1 MSKVGSRDS
10 CPDLC
15 SPVPAVGRPIPV
27 APVPAVGHPIPV
39 PQCPQPTEEQVD
51 CYHVLYMKAVE
62 QLLEE
67 HRRAAASRLPLASP
81 SSIPGLT
88 HPHLLA
94 LPAPDPSTQA
104 PHQLPCYCANKSQF
118 SHHCFVESL
127 WA

>member
-62 QLLEE
+62 HCWRSTGELQ
-67 HRRAAASRLPLASP
+67 PPGFYSP
-81 SSIPGLT
+81 HLRPGLT
-88 HPHLLA
+88 PPQLRAPPPPLIPVPE
-94 LPAPDPSTQA
+94 LPF
-104 PHQLPCYCANKSQF
+104 YCANKSQF